1 MSDILTIDTSVAAGI
16 KQPEQKFEPLPVFDD
31 KHPLLSEIMPEYVGV
46 LPDRE
51 MTKIVG
57 RLKVTMK
64 LYSGLG
70 LSANQCG
77 IKQRVFVIGTDQF
90 QMACIN
96 PKVIKVS
103 EELVKD
109 TEGCL
114 SFPLLGLSITR
125 PKEVAV
131 TYQDYNGEWKQATF
145 SGISARCFQ
154 HELDHLNGIVYTS
167 VAKPMALQ
175 SGMKKVEKFYK
186 KYFSPQQLK
195 KLQHGQT
202 TKNNQHGI
210 R

>member
-1 MSDILTIDTSVAAGI
+1 MSDILTIDTAVAAGI
-16 KQPEQKFEPLPVFDD
+16 KQPEQNFEPLPVFDD
-31 KHPLLSEIMPEYVGV
+31 NHPLLSEIMPEYVGV

-114 SFPLLGLSITR
+114 SFPAFFLNFPR
-125 PKEVAV
+125 PKWVEVEY
-131 TYQDYNGEWKQATF
+131 TNENGDKKQTMLE
-145 SGISARCFQ
+145 GLTARCFL
-154 HELDHLNGIVYTS
+154 HELDHLNGVKFTS
-167 VAKPMALQ
+167 YVGATSLLQAKRKQEKLF
-175 SGMKKVEKFYK
+175 KKILRRK
-186 KYFSPQQLK
+186 K
-195 KLQHGQT
+195 
-202 TKNNQHGI
+202 
-210 R
+210 